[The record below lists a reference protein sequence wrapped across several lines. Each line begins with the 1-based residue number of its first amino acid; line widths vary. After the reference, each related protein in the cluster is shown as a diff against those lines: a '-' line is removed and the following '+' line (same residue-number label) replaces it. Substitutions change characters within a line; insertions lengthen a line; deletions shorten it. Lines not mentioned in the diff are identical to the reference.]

1 MDTTPDG
8 NQPNGAFSR
17 VRFGTRKGL
26 WIKRGFMSGNARG
39 FWTQEFWPRSEIG
52 EEAGLQSNWIWESET
67 KVELGN

>member
-39 FWTQEFWPRSEIG
+39 F
-52 EEAGLQSNWIWESET
+52 
-67 KVELGN
+67 